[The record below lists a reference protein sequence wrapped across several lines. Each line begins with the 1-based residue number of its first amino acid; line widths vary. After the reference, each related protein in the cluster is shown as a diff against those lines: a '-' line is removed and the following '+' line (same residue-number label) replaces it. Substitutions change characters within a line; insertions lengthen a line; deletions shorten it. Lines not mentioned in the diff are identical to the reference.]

1 MISDLE
7 ISQEL
12 DKKAMATTKGG
23 FGYGGCYRPKYWD
36 CYKPVY
42 CYPVAPIC
50 PPYFPSYG
58 GYPLNITINNTATAT
73 ATSTSSVDLEG
84 GLPA

>member
-12 DKKAMATTKGG
+12 DKKAMSATKGG
-23 FGYGGCYRPKYWD
+23 NCGEYRSFYHHRKWNCWD
-36 CYKPVY
+36 YKPVY
-42 CYPVAPIC
+42 PKVVPIY

-73 ATSTSSVDLEG
+73 ATSSSDVSFE
-84 GLPA
+84 A